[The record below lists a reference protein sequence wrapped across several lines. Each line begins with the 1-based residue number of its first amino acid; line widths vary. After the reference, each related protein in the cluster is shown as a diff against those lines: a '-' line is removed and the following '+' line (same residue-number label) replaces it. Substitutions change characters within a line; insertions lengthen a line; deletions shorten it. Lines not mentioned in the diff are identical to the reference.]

1 MDKLS
6 RAMQMKD
13 FFNRTTN
20 KHWQIEIDGQTIR
33 TCLNGGKIKEIFCDS
48 DFQVRNK
55 ASSLMMRQMRKGFV
69 FQDPKARLEKLSAIV
84 LSGRTVMVLCLWP
97 LL

>member
-1 MDKLS
+1 
-6 RAMQMKD
+6 MQMKN

-48 DFQVRNK
+48 DFQVCQ
-55 ASSLMMRQMRKGFV
+55 AQ
-69 FQDPKARLEKLSAIV
+69 
-84 LSGRTVMVLCLWP
+84 
-97 LL
+97 

>member
-1 MDKLS
+1 
-6 RAMQMKD
+6 MQMKN

-33 TCLNGGKIKEIFCDS
+33 TCLNSGKIKEIFCDS

-55 ASSLMMRQMRKGFV
+55 ASSLMMGQMRKGSV
-69 FQDPKARLEKLSAIV
+69 FQDPKATFGDVKRNDFFP
-84 LSGRTVMVLCLWP
+84 G
-97 LL
+97 